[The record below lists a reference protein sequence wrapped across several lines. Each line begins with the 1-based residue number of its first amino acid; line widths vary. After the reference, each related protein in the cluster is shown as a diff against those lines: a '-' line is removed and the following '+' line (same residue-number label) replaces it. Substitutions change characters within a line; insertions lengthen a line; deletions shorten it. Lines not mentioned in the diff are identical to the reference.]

1 MFLKKITLTN
11 FRQFY
16 GEQAIII
23 AGSED
28 RNVTLIHAENGVG
41 KTTIL
46 NAILWC
52 FYRDTTARFEQP
64 EKIANHQATSEGN
77 FDVKV
82 EVSFENDGK
91 DFVACR
97 SINERS
103 GEEKFEAYAITAGN
117 YVKLEAPSAFV
128 DSVVP
133 REMARYFFFDGEFAE
148 TFSSQNNKAKVR
160 DALED
165 MLGCRT
171 ANMAIKDLQSLQGEF
186 EKQIAALTKN
196 NQAAAFQERIDTLE
210 AQNGR
215 DTADLVL
222 WGENLDAAKAAR
234 EEIIKKLRG
243 AEGAGAIQKK
253 REGFEKDLDR
263 QVSKKVKLESQ
274 LCSWISDGGLS
285 LVSKHLE
292 EKTQVMLEDAK
303 LKGKIPSY
311 IAETFVHDILNNGIC
326 ICERPFEALS
336 SEASAIQRLLQDAG
350 TAIAT
355 DRLMNARSLMA
366 TLSDKRPKALTE
378 LARIKDEIE
387 VCQREIS
394 SIEAKIEECSAQ
406 LKGSDIQEI
415 AEREAALG
423 KRNEEIDDLNGKI
436 ARATHLCNERNATIE
451 ENKKKR
457 DRMLLTNDQ
466 AIALQKRCNLLR
478 LTVSRIEDE
487 LQKYRELSRGEIAK
501 DVNDILENTAR
512 RNYVAAID
520 ERFNLDMYYQDSTV
534 SVPRSGGENQL
545 LSLAF
550 IAALIKFGA
559 DRMGDASQLLKPGT
573 SAPLVLDSP
582 FGQLDPTY
590 QKATASFLPSM
601 ARQVILLLSKT
612 QGNADVMAILQGK
625 IGKQYVLVSENKG
638 PQGDKPAD
646 VITLQ
651 GQEIECSRYNC
662 EKTLTRVVA
671 I

>member
-1 MFLKKITLTN
+1 MLLKKITMTN

-16 GEQAIII
+16 GEQTISI
-23 AGSED
+23 SVLPD
-28 RNVTLIHAENGVG
+28 KNVTLIHAENGLG

-52 FYRDTTARFEQP
+52 FYKDTTARFEQP
-64 EKIANHQATSEGN
+64 DKIANHQATSEGN

-82 EVSFENDGK
+82 EVAFENDRM

-103 GEEKFEAYAITAGN
+103 GEEKFEAYKIVSGN
-117 YVKLEAPSAFV
+117 YVKLDAPSAFI

-171 ANMAIKDLQSLQGEF
+171 ANMAIKDLQSILGEY
-186 EKQIAALTKN
+186 EKQIGALTKN
-196 NQAAAFQERIDTLE
+196 NQAAAFQEKIDLLE
-210 AQNGR
+210 GQNNR
-215 DTADLVL
+215 DLSNLVV
-222 WGENLDAAKAAR
+222 WEENLSAAKSAR
-234 EEIIKKLRG
+234 EEIIKQLRG
-243 AEGAGAIQKK
+243 TEGAGAIQKK
-253 REGFEKDLDR
+253 REGLERDLVR
-263 QVSKKVKLESQ
+263 QVTKREKLEGQ

-285 LVSKHLE
+285 LISKHLE

-311 IAETFVHDILNNGIC
+311 IAETFVLDIQRSGIC
-326 ICERPFEALS
+326 ICGRRFEEHS
-336 SEASAIQRLLQDAG
+336 TEANAIELLLQDAG

-366 TLSDKRPKALTE
+366 TLSDKRPKAFTDLT
-378 LARIKDEIE
+378 RIRDEIE
-387 VCQREIS
+387 ACEREIS
-394 SIEAKIEECSAQ
+394 SIEAKIEECSVQ
-406 LKGSDIQEI
+406 LRGSDIQEI

-423 KRNEEIDDLNGKI
+423 KRNEEIDELTTKI
-436 ARATHLCNERNATIE
+436 ARASQQVEERNVAIE

-457 DRMLLTNDQ
+457 DRMLLTNGE
-466 AIALQKRCNLLR
+466 AKALQKRCTLLKS
-478 LTVSRIEDE
+478 TIERIEGE
-487 LQKYRELSRGEIAK
+487 LENYRELSRNEIAK
-501 DVNDILENTAR
+501 DVNEILENTAR
-512 RNYVAAID
+512 RAYVASID
-520 ERFNLDMYYQDSTV
+520 ERFNLDMYYQGSKV
-534 SVPRSGGENQL
+534 SVARSGGENQL

-601 ARQVILLLSKT
+601 ARQVILLVSKT
-612 QGNADVMAILQGK
+612 QGNADVMTILKSK
-625 IGKQYVLVSENKG
+625 IGKQFVLVSENKG

-646 VITLQ
+646 VITLN
-651 GQEIECSRYNC
+651 GQEIQCSLYNC
-662 EKTLTRVVA
+662 EKTLTRVVT

>member
-1 MFLKKITLTN
+1 MLLKKITLTN

-16 GEQAIII
+16 GEQTISI
-23 AGSED
+23 SVLPD
-28 RNVTLIHAENGVG
+28 KNVTLIHAENGLG

-52 FYRDTTARFEQP
+52 FYKDTTARFEQP
-64 EKIANHQATSEGN
+64 DKIANHQATSEGN

-82 EVSFENDGK
+82 EVAFENDRM

-103 GEEKFEAYAITAGN
+103 GEEKFEAYKIVSGN
-117 YVKLEAPSAFV
+117 YVKLDAPSAFI

-171 ANMAIKDLQSLQGEF
+171 ANMAIKDLQGILGEY
-186 EKQIAALTKN
+186 EKQIGALTKN
-196 NQAAAFQERIDTLE
+196 NQAAAFQERIDILE
-210 AQNGR
+210 GQNSR
-215 DTADLVL
+215 DISDLLV
-222 WGENLDAAKAAR
+222 WEENLSAAKSAR
-234 EEIIKKLRG
+234 EEIRKQLRG

-253 REGFEKDLDR
+253 REGLERDLAR
-263 QVSKKVKLESQ
+263 QVTKREKLEGQ

-285 LVSKHLE
+285 LISKHLE

-311 IAETFVHDILNNGIC
+311 IAETFVQDIQRSGMC
-326 ICERPFEALS
+326 ICGRPFEEHSA
-336 SEASAIQRLLQDAG
+336 EANAIERLLQDAG

-366 TLSDKRPKALTE
+366 TLSDKRPKASTDLT
-378 LARIKDEIE
+378 RIRDEIE
-387 VCQREIS
+387 ICERDIG
-394 SIEAKIEECSAQ
+394 SIEAKIEECSVQ
-406 LKGSDIQEI
+406 LRGSDIQEI
-415 AEREAALG
+415 AERESALG
-423 KRNEEIDDLNGKI
+423 KRDEEIDELTIKF
-436 ARATHLCNERNATIE
+436 ARASQQVEERNVAIE

-457 DRMLLTNDQ
+457 DRMLLTNGE
-466 AIALQKRCNLLR
+466 AKALQKRCTLLKS
-478 LTVSRIEDE
+478 TIERIEDE
-487 LQKYRELSRGEIAK
+487 LKNYRELSRNEIAK
-501 DVNDILENTAR
+501 DVNEILENTAR
-512 RNYVAAID
+512 RAYVASID
-520 ERFNLDMYYQDSTV
+520 ERFNLDMYYQGSKV
-534 SVPRSGGENQL
+534 SVARSGGENQL

-559 DRMGDASQLLKPGT
+559 DRIGDASQLLKPGT

-601 ARQVILLLSKT
+601 ARQVILLVSKT
-612 QGNADVMAILQGK
+612 QGNADVMAILKSK
-625 IGKQYVLVSENKG
+625 IGKQFVLVSENKG

-646 VITLQ
+646 IITLD
-651 GQEIECSRYNC
+651 GQEIQCSLYNC
-662 EKTLTRVVA
+662 EKTLTRVVT

>member
-1 MFLKKITLTN
+1 MLLKKITMTN

-16 GEQAIII
+16 GEQTISI
-23 AGSED
+23 SVLPD
-28 RNVTLIHAENGVG
+28 KNVTLIHAENGLG

-52 FYRDTTARFEQP
+52 FYKDTTARFEQP
-64 EKIANHQATSEGN
+64 DKIANHQATSEGN

-82 EVSFENDGK
+82 EVAFENDRM

-103 GEEKFEAYAITAGN
+103 GEEKFEAYKIVSGN
-117 YVKLEAPSAFV
+117 YVKLDAPSAFI

-171 ANMAIKDLQSLQGEF
+171 ANMAIKDLQSILGEY
-186 EKQIAALTKN
+186 EKQIGALTKN
-196 NQAAAFQERIDTLE
+196 NQAAAFQEKIDLLE
-210 AQNGR
+210 
-215 DTADLVL
+215 
-222 WGENLDAAKAAR
+222 GENNRDLSNLVVWEENLSAAKSAR
-234 EEIIKKLRG
+234 EEIIKQLRG
-243 AEGAGAIQKK
+243 TEGAGAIQKK
-253 REGFEKDLDR
+253 REGLERDLVR
-263 QVSKKVKLESQ
+263 QVTKREKLEGQ

-285 LVSKHLE
+285 LISKHLE

-311 IAETFVHDILNNGIC
+311 IAETFVLDIQRSGIC
-326 ICERPFEALS
+326 ICGRRFEEHS
-336 SEASAIQRLLQDAG
+336 TEANAIELLLQDAG

-366 TLSDKRPKALTE
+366 TLSDKRPKAFTDLT
-378 LARIKDEIE
+378 RIRDEIE
-387 VCQREIS
+387 ACEREIS
-394 SIEAKIEECSAQ
+394 SIEAKIEECSVQ
-406 LKGSDIQEI
+406 LRGSDIQEI

-423 KRNEEIDDLNGKI
+423 KRNEEIDELTTKI
-436 ARATHLCNERNATIE
+436 ARASQQVEERNVAIE

-457 DRMLLTNDQ
+457 DRMLLTNGE
-466 AIALQKRCNLLR
+466 AKALQKRCTLLKS
-478 LTVSRIEDE
+478 TIERIEGE
-487 LQKYRELSRGEIAK
+487 LESYRELSRNEIAK
-501 DVNDILENTAR
+501 DVNEILENTAR
-512 RNYVAAID
+512 RAYVASID
-520 ERFNLDMYYQDSTV
+520 ERFNLDMYYQGSKV
-534 SVPRSGGENQL
+534 SVARSGGENQL

-601 ARQVILLLSKT
+601 ARQVILLVSKT
-612 QGNADVMAILQGK
+612 QGNADVMTILKSK
-625 IGKQYVLVSENKG
+625 IGKQFVLVSENKG

-646 VITLQ
+646 VITLN
-651 GQEIECSRYNC
+651 GQEIQCSLYNC
-662 EKTLTRVVA
+662 EKTLTRVVT